1 MRLMNLLQVHKSP
14 ALRVAPLNY
23 LNQFR
28 MNPMNK
34 KLISIFCITG
44 LLFMN
49 SCTTY
54 LIPLD
59 SFKHQL
65 AGIDSTDL
73 KQVTLQDPYGI
84 QYFYLANPIEKI
96 QCLDKKGNPSV
107 LPNGP
112 SIEIR
117 FTHGEKNRKTVFY
130 FDRIFVSDS
139 SVVGVQSRF
148 ISAIRKTI
156 PLESITRIE
165 VQDGKKKFKYVG
177 Q

>member
-1 MRLMNLLQVHKSP
+1 MKNKLLT
-14 ALRVAPLNY
+14 
-23 LNQFR
+23 F
-28 MNPMNK
+28 
-34 KLISIFCITG
+34 FGITG
-44 LLFMN
+44 FLLMT

-59 SFKHQL
+59 SFRSQF

-73 KQVTLQDPYGI
+73 KQVILQDPYGL
-84 QYFYLANPIEKI
+84 QYFYAANPIKKI
-96 QCLDKKGNPSV
+96 QCVDKKGNPSV

-117 FTHGEKNRKTVFY
+117 FTYGEKNRKTVFY
-130 FDRIFVSDS
+130 FDRIFVNES

-148 ISAIRKTI
+148 ISTIRKTI
-156 PLESITRIE
+156 PLESISKIE